1 MEQTIVIIDDD
12 AKLQDLLTEYLENS
26 GFKVESII
34 SGQDTLPAIRN
45 VAPSLIIL
53 DVMLPGKDGLEVL
66 REIRTESAVPVIML
80 TARGDDA
87 DRIVG
92 LELGADDYL
101 SKPFNPRELLARIKA
116 ILRRFDHSTTKVTT
130 HQIECAGLV
139 IDASRQILII
149 DNEHITLSPTETKL
163 MAELMRN
170 PNHEFSR
177 DDLMT
182 KVWGREFNAY
192 DRSIDVHISKLRNIL
207 KPFSAHAHRI
217 RTVWGKGYMFLSD

>member
-1 MEQTIVIIDDD
+1 MEQTILIIDDD
-12 AKLQDLLTEYLENS
+12 VKLQELLTEYLENS
-26 GFKVESII
+26 GFKVETLI
-34 SGQDTLPAIRN
+34 SGQEALQTIRN
-45 VAPSLIIL
+45 TAPSLVIL

-66 REIRTESAVPVIML
+66 RDIRTESAVPIIML

-116 ILRRFDHSTTKVTT
+116 ILRRFDHSAAKVTS
-130 HQIECAGLV
+130 HQIECAGL
-139 IDASRQILII
+139 ALESSRQILII
-149 DNEHITLSPTETKL
+149 NDEHITLSPTETKL

-207 KPFSAHAHRI
+207 KPYSEHAHRI